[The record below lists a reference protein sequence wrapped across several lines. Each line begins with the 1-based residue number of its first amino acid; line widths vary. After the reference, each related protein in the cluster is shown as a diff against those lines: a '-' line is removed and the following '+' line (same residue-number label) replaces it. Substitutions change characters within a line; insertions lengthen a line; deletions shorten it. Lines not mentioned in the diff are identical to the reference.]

1 MNFPSDDKD
10 RRARVISM
18 KLSLFQVRP
27 CSHKGSSGFT
37 LLELII
43 VLLLIG
49 LITGLV
55 MVSLTTA
62 LPSTRFRSEVR
73 KLGSLMIYAKNRAEY
88 LNQEKEVILDLEKRE
103 ARFEGKTRAAFAD
116 GTEIYIID
124 HLEGEI
130 REGLYRI
137 VFSPGGGSPGSVIV
151 LTRKGRRME
160 IQLDPLTGGVIVKA
174 GQKG

>member
-1 MNFPSDDKD
+1 
-10 RRARVISM
+10 M

-103 ARFEGKTRAAFAD
+103 AHYEGKTRVAFSED
-116 GTEIYIID
+116 TEIYAID
-124 HLEGEI
+124 PVDGEI
-130 REGLYRI
+130 REGLYRL
-137 VFSPGGGSPGSVIV
+137 VFFPGGGSTGSVIV
-151 LTRKGRRME
+151 ITRKGRKTE
-160 IQLDPLTGGVIVKA
+160 IQLDPLTGSVILQG
-174 GQKG
+174 GQEG